1 MLWAQAS
8 ALKAWGGKKENF
20 KAGQEAFLAR
30 AKANSEWACMLASR
44 GCFLH
49 RPAWKGAMQFG
60 TKRPACPSITPSYL
74 ASTLPVAGEATL
86 GKGDLSAKGES
97 LYVKDYKY

>member
-44 GCFLH
+44 NVVRTG
-49 RPAWKGAMQFG
+49 RNA
-60 TKRPACPSITPSYL
+60 I
-74 ASTLPVAGEATL
+74 
-86 GKGDLSAKGES
+86 
-97 LYVKDYKY
+97 